1 MSRRL
6 ALTPAIGLFTGLS
19 MVSFGAMG
27 MFLTGAHGSSQATN
41 ACSAKATAVRASA
54 ATHAGTA
61 HSGAMYVGATHV
73 PPATHAPA
81 ATHLPALF
89 APAAAHITA
98 THIPAVTYAP
108 AATHPT
114 ALSAPA
120 AAHVI
125 AAHTTAFE
133 ARSWRSGSGA
143 AARAA
148 ARPVLLDVAARGIPA
163 GQAARHSP
171 GQAAQRHS
179 AGQAAQR
186 HSADTAGTTAQ
197 TSPPVSSPGP
207 SNPPPPT
214 PDPSPG
220 GNVTPSPSS
229 STPTPGST
237 GNDTP
242 VKHSPPTP
250 PVSPG
255 GGEKTPKSSA
265 TPTPTPTPTST
276 ATTPPPAATL
286 CVSVQTLGGSSTVKP
301 DRTVQFA
308 IWVWLTSGNGG
319 TATIG
324 VDASPSRVKPT
335 FSVCQPTGG
344 AACSVSGLK
353 AGHHVEAEAEL
364 KAAKDLA
371 GRDITLTVT
380 ATSHQASN
388 KASATD
394 KIKVE
399 SKSSHKKH
407 SSSPSPT
414 PTPNAGDGGNL
425 SPGSYS
431 GGTGSYSGVSNP
443 AGNLGSDFPQVSP
456 SPNLS
461 PTTPRNHDQHQVQVT
476 DLSAALPLDVRLIGG
491 QVIGL
496 AILAAAVTI
505 AVARLSLRRQ
515 PPRHGDDSAG
525 S

>member
-1 MSRRL
+1 MTRRL

-19 MVSFGAMG
+19 MVSFSAMG
-27 MFLTGAHGSSQATN
+27 MFLTGVHGSSQATN
-41 ACSAKATAVRASA
+41 ACSAGATTVHAAA

-61 HSGAMYVGATHV
+61 HSGALYVGDTH
-73 PPATHAPA
+73 TQ
-81 ATHLPALF
+81 
-89 APAAAHITA
+89 APAAAHPA
-98 THIPAVTYAP
+98 TLY
-108 AATHPT
+108 
-114 ALSAPA
+114 APA

-125 AAHTTAFE
+125 AARTTAFE
-133 ARSWRSGSGA
+133 ARSWRSGSRVS

-148 ARPVLLDVAARGIPA
+148 GRPVLLDVAVRGLSS
-163 GQAARHSP
+163 GQAAKHHSTD
-171 GQAAQRHS
+171 A
-179 AGQAAQR
+179 
-186 HSADTAGTTAQ
+186 AGTATAEP
-197 TSPPVSSPGP
+197 SPPVSTGSPGP

-220 GNVTPSPSS
+220 GGEVTPSPGGG
-229 STPTPGST
+229 TPNPQPT
-237 GNDTP
+237 GDDTP
-242 VKHSPPTP
+242 VKHSVPTP
-250 PVSPG
+250 PTSPG

-265 TPTPTPTPTST
+265 TSTPTPTPTST
-276 ATTPPPAATL
+276 ATTPPPATL
-286 CVSVQTLGGSSTVKP
+286 CISVQTFGGSTVKP
-301 DRTVQFA
+301 DSTVQFA
-308 IWVWLTSGNGG
+308 IWVWLTSGKGG
-319 TATIG
+319 SATVGI
-324 VDASPSRVKPT
+324 DASPSRVKPT
-335 FSVCQPTGG
+335 FSVCQPAGG
-344 AACSVSGLK
+344 ATCSVSGLK

-399 SKSSHKKH
+399 SKTGRKKH

-414 PTPNAGDGGNL
+414 PTTPNAGDGGNL
-425 SPGSYS
+425 PPASYPGGGSYP
-431 GGTGSYSGVSNP
+431 GASNP
-443 AGNLGSDFPQVSP
+443 TGNLGSDFPQVSP

-461 PTTPRNHDQHQVQVT
+461 PTTPRNRRQHQVELT
-476 DLSAALPLDVRLIGG
+476 DLSAGLPLDVRLIGG

-515 PPRHGDDSAG
+515 PPRHSDDKAG